1 MISAERK
8 AKQGMLGSFFKP
20 CSTSQHQNPHK
31 WVYLQ
36 IPLKFN
42 RQSLKNIYDQ
52 TSFRDSLRHGE
63 SSLLLTRLTIK
74 KSVRDTHRAIRLKTM
89 RFLSLNASQL
99 TILLCCKKSIKF
111 LTVENQYITLRT
123 SHASEFVAPTK
134 NSLNT
139 PFFLVF
145 SLNYF
150 CAKPPGKRGSLWI
163 KYL

>member
-8 AKQGMLGSFFKP
+8 AKQGMLESLFKP

-63 SSLLLTRLTIK
+63 ISLLFNKADNK
-74 KSVRDTHRAIRLKTM
+74 KK
-89 RFLSLNASQL
+89 
-99 TILLCCKKSIKF
+99 
-111 LTVENQYITLRT
+111 RT
-123 SHASEFVAPTK
+123 
-134 NSLNT
+134 
-139 PFFLVF
+139 
-145 SLNYF
+145 
-150 CAKPPGKRGSLWI
+150 
-163 KYL
+163 